1 MRKSCE
7 SVREGIL
14 LEQTVSVLRRQKVV
28 NINKMETLLKKK
40 KRGEKKRPLA
50 DDVRKERKKRELSK
64 RIKKGKKCST

>member
-28 NINKMETLLKKK
+28 YINKMETLF
-40 KRGEKKRPLA
+40 EKKGG
-50 DDVRKERKKRELSK
+50 RKSVLWLMM
-64 RIKKGKKCST
+64 

>member
-28 NINKMETLLKKK
+28 YINKMETMLKKK
-40 KRGEKKRPLA
+40 GGG
-50 DDVRKERKKRELSK
+50 RKSVLWLMM
-64 RIKKGKKCST
+64 

>member
-28 NINKMETLLKKK
+28 YINKMETLLKKK
-40 KRGEKKRPLA
+40 GGKKRPLA

-64 RIKKGKKCST
+64 RIKRGKKCST